1 MKSETIAQLFFAA
14 SISVFSMS
22 ASFAADTGHADAMKA
37 GMNHDKAQVQTQ
49 KSDVTPAGKNTH
61 SAAMKAGMTH
71 DAAQKQDTKT
81 ASAADAKNAHS
92 EAMKAGMSH
101 DKALHA
107 H

>member
-37 GMNHDKAQVQTQ
+37 GMNHDKGLVQIQ